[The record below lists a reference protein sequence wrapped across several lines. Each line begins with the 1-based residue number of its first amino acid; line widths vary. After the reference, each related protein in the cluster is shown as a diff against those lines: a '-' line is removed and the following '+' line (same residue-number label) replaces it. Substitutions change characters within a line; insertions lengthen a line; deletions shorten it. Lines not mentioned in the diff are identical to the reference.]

1 MQRDHLEAIQCKACG
16 KWYAVRVQ
24 SADMRR
30 HRDGQFAQ
38 FAFPYLPAD
47 LRELMIS
54 ATCPACYARLCPDP
68 ITNPTAYN

>member
-1 MQRDHLEAIQCKACG
+1 
-16 KWYAVRVQ
+16 
-24 SADMRR
+24 MRR